1 MVVVVL
7 AAAAVG
13 ARLHAEAD
21 AWRGPP
27 DADDE
32 LRWMPS
38 GRALRLAVLRYD
50 NVAADLLWLRAV
62 GMFGE
67 KYGASGGDAAWLR
80 WLYHLVDLVT
90 DLDPRFRSAYVHGGT
105 LLRLFPGWV
114 TQSTL
119 VFAKGAAA
127 LPDRWE
133 FPFNISMNYYLHEG
147 DAESASRYMRQ
158 ASVIPGSPFYLRS
171 LAASMLDEA
180 NQLDTALAFVRQEL
194 TQVADPRVKSALEV
208 KEQEIRYR
216 IGVREVEAARA
227 RFHEE
232 TGRDAAHPADLV
244 PGAIPRLPE
253 EPLGGRWIF
262 GPDGSAASDRY
273 DAWLEDVARR
283 TGLGPAAAREARP
296 AGGTAE
302 GEPAGA
308 PAPAPATP

>member
-7 AAAAVG
+7 AAAAAG

-21 AWRGPP
+21 AWRGPS

-67 KYGASGGDAAWLR
+67 KYGTSGGDVAWLQ

-90 DLDPRFRSAYVHGGT
+90 DLDPSFRSAYVHGGT
-105 LLRLFPGWV
+105 LLRLFPGWQ

-127 LPDRWE
+127 LPERWE

-147 DAESASRYMRQ
+147 DPESASRYMRQ

-180 NQLDTALAFVRQEL
+180 HQLDTALAFLRQEL
-194 TQVADPRVKSALEV
+194 TQVADPRVRSALEV

-216 IGVREVEAARA
+216 IGIRDIEAARQ
-227 RFHEE
+227 RFRDES
-232 TGRDAAHPADLV
+232 GRDVLHPADLV
-244 PGAIPRLPE
+244 PGTLPRLPDD
-253 EPLGGRWIF
+253 PLGGRWIF
-262 GPDGSAASDRY
+262 GPDGSVASDRHA
-273 DAWLEDVARR
+273 AWLEDVARR
-283 TGLGPAAAREARP
+283 TGLGPAVLREGTSAAGAS
-296 AGGTAE
+296 AE
-302 GEPAGA
+302 GSPPG
-308 PAPAPATP
+308 APATP